1 MPLMPQAFLGTAA
14 APPLASSPCITTATE
29 LAIKHEAVLPS
40 VGAAI
45 MSPLSSAPRGPVV
58 AVLSAFD
65 VAGQEAATDAVVA
78 PLDALP
84 KVSTATTA
92 TTAVAALVHADA
104 VSLGRP
110 AQNWQGR
117 LKRMPLVC

>member
-14 APPLASSPCITTATE
+14 APPLASSPCITTANE

-45 MSPLSSAPRGPVV
+45 MSPLSSAPPGPVV

-65 VAGQEAATDAVVA
+65 VARQEAATDAVVA

-92 TTAVAALVHADA
+92 VAVLVHAA
-104 VSLGRP
+104 AASLGRP